1 MNELSKYLVEQ
12 ILLEDENPIKKI
24 VVVYVGR
31 FQPMHKGHHAVY
43 EHLVKKFGKTNVF
56 VGTSNKVDKPRS
68 PFNFKEK
75 VKIATTMFGIPKSK
89 IHQVKNPYNPQEI
102 LSKFDKET
110 TAFITV
116 VSEKDKS
123 RLGADKGKYFQTL
136 KGNPSEG
143 YGKRGYVYVVPI
155 LGQGVSGTESRNG
168 LTTGSEEDKKKFF
181 KDRVYGKFNPTIF
194 KMITDK
200 LSEGIHIPKERI
212 EEWMINESSFVIGNG
227 SDVDDGPSYF
237 FPNYDV
243 FQKVSLSR
251 ASKIGWEV
259 ISMMMGKELEDYYE
273 HPTYPNGPTKTVSY
287 FPAGVIGAQ
296 TPNNQIDIYSSD
308 AYTKWYKFATRK
320 ASLVGYS
327 LISDPS
333 MKDDKKQSGDDAR
346 GDKELKDEFEA
357 SLNEAIKL
365 PVEIGDT
372 ILTGRFKNKKT
383 VVKSIG
389 KDEHGMPTINGKKVV
404 TFRLMKEGFIAELA
418 GTSVKCEKCNHS
430 WEIESEDTEKYLCHS
445 CGWDSQQQEYDYDAF
460 DSWQEKMGLDES
472 IEERSGKLRPS
483 QKLSRK
489 RALAGKQ
496 RQIQRKRH
504 RTMIRRKG
512 LDKLK
517 KIAYKMA
524 YRQVYD
530 EFAKDLFP
538 DVKKSD
544 LSIEQSKVVHRNV
557 LRKKKRVLKRARFQ
571 FLPDLRA
578 KEAEKFSRKDEMS
591 KSTLNKIEKYAEKQL
606 SPEDIEFTRHF
617 FDRVNDPR
625 NGKEISDAELTGFFK
640 RLSRYKKQFKDFLEK
655 YQQIVVKDKRSDIN
669 IPFVKQANQIIAK
682 TVMRKDD
689 FKTSNPVLAFEQLA
703 KGMSLRDIADK
714 HDVSFEELSKEAKKG
729 VKVEMEHTS
738 DVKQAYDIAK
748 DHLFEDPKYYTK
760 LATIEEL
767 APHGYPDQEWMDNH
781 EKEIKKLRKTLD
793 QQQKEFYKES
803 VIVEGGAATGGSP
816 IPAEHSMDMYNGASK
831 VIASTFKLKSNDIR
845 PIGSTGKKREGDFN
859 GDIDMIIDAAKIGA
873 NFKLKFDEVQDFIFN
888 KLKSKFKNVVNLKGL
903 GVVSFLYP
911 IPNSDEFGQV
921 DLMLT
926 DDLELSSFMYHSP
939 NFKENE
945 SKYKGLYRNSLLFS
959 IVMHIPT
966 NIPDEYFEDGKDK
979 GKVKKFSKHSLNQKK
994 GLMTQMKSFEGKLG
1008 ALKNAKT
1015 IKGSDIHITSVPNE
1029 IVKYIF
1035 GDKHTVDEMKSFE
1048 SIYKLVMS
1056 SNFKHKKNKSKII
1069 KSFKDSILKM
1079 NLPLPSEIK

>member
-12 ILLEDENPIKKI
+12 ILLEDTNPIKKI

-31 FQPMHKGHHAVY
+31 FQPMHKGHYAVY
-43 EHLVKKFGKTNVF
+43 EHLVKKFGKDNVF
-56 VGTSNKVDKPRS
+56 VGTSDKVEKPKS
-68 PFNFKEK
+68 PFNFNEK
-75 VKIATTMFGIPKSK
+75 VKIMTTMFGIPKSK
-89 IHQVKNPYNPQEI
+89 ISKVKNPYNPSEV
-102 LSKFDKET
+102 LSKYDKET

-123 RLGADKGKYFQTL
+123 RLKPDSGKYFQTL
-136 KGNPSEG
+136 KDDPSEG

-168 LTTGSEEDKKKFF
+168 LTTGTEEDKKKFF

-200 LSEGIHIPKERI
+200 LNEGIHIPKERI
-212 EEWMINESSFVIGNG
+212 EDWLINESSIVGDG
-227 SDVDDGPSYF
+227 SDVDDGPNYF

-243 FQKVSLSR
+243 FSKISVER
-251 ASKIGWEV
+251 ATKIGWEV
-259 ISMMMGKELEDYYE
+259 INMITSKELEDYYE
-273 HPTYPNGPTKTVSY
+273 HPNYPNGPTKAVSF
-287 FPAGVIGAQ
+287 FPAGVIGSK
-296 TPNNQIDIYSSD
+296 TPNNQVDIYSSG
-308 AYTKWYKFATRK
+308 AYTQWYKHATRK

-327 LISDPS
+327 LVSDPN

-346 GDKELKDEFEA
+346 GDAKLKSEFEK
-357 SLNEAIKL
+357 SINEVIEL

-372 ILTGRFKNKKT
+372 LLMGKFKNKKV

-404 TFRLMKEGFIAELA
+404 TFRLMKEGYVVELA
-418 GTSVKCEKCNHS
+418 GTAIKCEKCNHS
-430 WEIESEDTEKYLCHS
+430 WEIESDDKEKYLCHS

-460 DSWQEKMGLDES
+460 DSWQEKNGILDES
-472 IEERSGKLRPS
+472 IEEKRGGKLRPS
-483 QKLSRK
+483 AIVRRK
-489 RALAGKQ
+489 FALAGKGPEIA
-496 RQIQRKRH
+496 RARKR
-504 RTMIRRKG
+504 TMMRRKS

-530 EFAKDLFP
+530 EFAKELYP
-538 DVKKSD
+538 DTPKSQ

-557 LRKKKRVLKRARFQ
+557 LRKRKRVLKRARFQ

-606 SPEDIEFTRHF
+606 SPEDIEFTKHF
-617 FDRVNDPR
+617 FDRINDPR

-689 FKTSNPVLAFEQLA
+689 FKTSNPVLAFE
-703 KGMSLRDIADK
+703 
-714 HDVSFEELSKEAKKG
+714 V
-729 VKVEMEHTS
+729 
-738 DVKQAYDIAK
+738 
-748 DHLFEDPKYYTK
+748 
-760 LATIEEL
+760 

-781 EKEIKKLRKTLD
+781 EKEIKKLRKTMD
-793 QQQKEFYKES
+793 QQQKEVYKEE
-803 VIVEGGAATGGSP
+803 ILKEGGAATGGSP
-816 IPAEHSMDMYNGASK
+816 IPAEYTMNMYNDVVKIVS
-831 VIASTFKLKSNDIR
+831 STFKLNKKDFR
-845 PIGSTGKKREGDFN
+845 PLGSTGKKKAGDFS
-859 GDIDMIIDAAKIGA
+859 GDIDIAVDAAKIGA
-873 NFKLKFDEVQDFIFN
+873 NFKLKFDEVQDFIYN
-888 KLKSKFKNVVNLKGL
+888 KLKSKFQNVVNMKGL
-903 GVVSFLYP
+903 GIISFLYP
-911 IPNSDEFGQV
+911 IPNSDKFGQT
-921 DLMLT
+921 DIMLS
-926 DDLELSSFMYHSP
+926 DNLDLSSFMFHSP
-939 NFKENE
+939 NFIENE
-945 SKYKGLYRNSLLFS
+945 SKYKGLYRNDLLFS
-959 IVMHIPT
+959 IVKYMPT

-979 GKVKKFSKHSLNQKK
+979 GELKRFSKFTLSQKK
-994 GLMTQMKSFEGKLG
+994 GLITQLKSFEGKLG
-1008 ALKNAKT
+1008 KIKNAKPV
-1015 IKGSDIHITSVPNE
+1015 KGGEKEIANVPND

-1035 GDKHTVDEMKSFE
+1035 GDKYNVDDMKSFE
-1048 SIYKLVMS
+1048 SVYKIVTS
-1056 SNFKHKKNKSKII
+1056 SSFKHKKYVPQIMKN
-1069 KSFKDSILKM
+1069 FKDSILKK